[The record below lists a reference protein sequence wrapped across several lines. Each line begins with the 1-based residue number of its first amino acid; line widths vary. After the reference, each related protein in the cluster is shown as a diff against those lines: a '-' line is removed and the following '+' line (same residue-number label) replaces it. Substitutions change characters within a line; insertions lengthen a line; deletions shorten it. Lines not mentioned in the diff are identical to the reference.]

1 MHESERVKSAM
12 KGIRRPITERRGLHG
27 LLPPV
32 EGVVYDEIFAI
43 HRDPKP
49 GVGGAWCVTH
59 LPTGYIL
66 CTEST
71 KRYAQQIVA
80 SFFLLPVPW
89 KTRSPHVLRRY
100 RKVIFPLRAE
110 TEKS

>member
-1 MHESERVKSAM
+1 MDEHSEKSVS
-12 KGIRRPITERRGLHG
+12 KGIRRQITERRGLHG

-43 HRDPKP
+43 HRSSQIF
-49 GVGGAWCVTH
+49 GGAWCVTH

-71 KRYAQQIVA
+71 KRYAQQMVA
-80 SFFLLPVPW
+80 FFFSLPVPW

-100 RKVIFPLRAE
+100 KKVVFPHRP
-110 TEKS
+110 